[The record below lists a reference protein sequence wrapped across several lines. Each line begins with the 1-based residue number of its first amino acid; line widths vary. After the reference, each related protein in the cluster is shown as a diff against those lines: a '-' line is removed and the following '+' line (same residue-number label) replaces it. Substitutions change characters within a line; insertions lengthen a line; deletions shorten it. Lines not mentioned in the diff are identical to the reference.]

1 MRNKSIEFKINYK
14 KAIEVILYILNKN
27 EREGINMYNLVKII
41 FAADKYHLNQYARPV
56 TGDCYVKMQYGTVP
70 STICDYLKFDDLAL
84 SFIGEKEYPFFK
96 GEGEHNFYPK
106 RKCKKNLLSK
116 SDIEAIEH
124 GIKEYHGLSFDEVK
138 DKNHDEKCWVK
149 TRLNNVI
156 PFELMIENETVRKY
170 LKENSSNMVI

>member
-27 EREGINMYNLVKII
+27 ENEGVNMYNLIKII
-41 FAADKYHLNQYARPV
+41 FAADKYHLNKYARPV

-84 SFIGEKEYPFFK
+84 SFIGEKEYPFSK
-96 GEGEHNFYPK
+96 SKEGHNFYPT
-106 RKCKKNLLSK
+106 RKCNESLLSK

-138 DKNHDEKCWVK
+138 NKNHDEKCWVNAC
-149 TRLNNVI
+149 LNSVI
-156 PFELMIENETVRKY
+156 PFESMIDDESVLEY